1 MHRMAIA
8 VTVKDYSCNVDSDDS
23 EVIIVGLGFMPI
35 PVAFSSDTTPPAG
48 TLEVIDH
55 FPGGPEL
62 EYEQGSLGAFF
73 FF

>member
-8 VTVKDYSCNVDSDDS
+8 VTVEDYSCNVDSDDS

-48 TLEVIDH
+48 TLEAIDH
-55 FPGGPEL
+55 SPVPEL
-62 EYEQGSLGAFF
+62 ESEQGSLGAFF
-73 FF
+73 F